1 MKELQCRH
9 LHHALNVWAARA
21 KYMTARPI
29 ATQLPGHG
37 CNKRSQT
44 SQLIPGSLMFLAYI
58 FDMLSVGVCTT
69 KHCQT
74 SGRLVQE
81 LSVFTVA
88 WMGLIRHND
97 DPNLSNPVYHPAD
110 LAARPGY
117 LNMHSWQVLWVKE
130 KTR

>member
-1 MKELQCRH
+1 
-9 LHHALNVWAARA
+9 
-21 KYMTARPI
+21 MTARPI
-29 ATQLPGHG
+29 ATQLTGHG
-37 CNKRSQT
+37 CNQRSQT
-44 SQLIPGSLMFLAYI
+44 SQLIPRSLMFLAYI

-97 DPNLSNPVYHPAD
+97 DPNLYT
-110 LAARPGY
+110 LY
-117 LNMHSWQVLWVKE
+117 E
-130 KTR
+130 